1 MHPSEARLLNG
12 RMSAL
17 TDYIAAWK
25 TNDTERIVETVTED
39 VVITESFGPV
49 YYGRERVREWCEKW
63 NEEGSRVLDWTITNE
78 FQAGDRLVAEWR
90 FEYHQD
96 GEDRTLLGGDD
107 RDPARRQDRRASRVR
122 RHRRSVHLGRRV
134 EVR

>member
-1 MHPSEARLLNG
+1 MPASQQALLNG

-78 FQAGDRLVAEWR
+78 ARTGDLLVAEWR

-96 GEDRTLLGGDD
+96 GEDRRLLGATIATQ
-107 RDPARRQDRRASRVR
+107 RDGKIAQLREYAVTADLYTWEGEWR
-122 RHRRSVHLGRRV
+122 
-134 EVR
+134 

>member
-1 MHPSEARLLNG
+1 
-12 RMSAL
+12 MSAL

-25 TNDTERIVETVTED
+25 TNDTERIAETVTED

-78 FQAGDRLVAEWR
+78 AQAGDLLMAEWR

-96 GEDRTLLGGDD
+96 GEDRTLLGATIATQ
-107 RDPARRQDRRASRVR
+107 RDGKIAQLREYAVTADLYTWEGEWR
-122 RHRRSVHLGRRV
+122 
-134 EVR
+134 